1 MVLFTPVPIIGHCS
15 RSYSFIVPCA
25 ANDVLRWRVANVYTS
40 TGSGGYL
47 LDGYNHIKYD
57 AVDVLFDWIS
67 MHKRTYTLLRNSKIL
82 K

>member
-1 MVLFTPVPIIGHCS
+1 MYMKIF
-15 RSYSFIVPCA
+15 
-25 ANDVLRWRVANVYTS
+25 

-47 LDGYNHIKYD
+47 LDIYNHINMYEYN
-57 AVDVLFDWIS
+57 VLFDWIS